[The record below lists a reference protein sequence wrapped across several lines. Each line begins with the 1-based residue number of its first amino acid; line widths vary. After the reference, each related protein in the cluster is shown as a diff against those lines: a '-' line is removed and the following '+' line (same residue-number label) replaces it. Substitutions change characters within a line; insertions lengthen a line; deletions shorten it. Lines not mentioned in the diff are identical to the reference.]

1 MLTLAMYGVKDK
13 NSIYVI
19 RFFMCVL
26 SILSSARLGPVLTVP
41 IPPLAVVRHFLSVAL
56 SPGRGD

>member
-1 MLTLAMYGVKDK
+1 MQIPSNLLLTRINPARWIPFCELGWTMLTLAMYGVKGK

-26 SILSSARLGPVLTVP
+26 LFS
-41 IPPLAVVRHFLSVAL
+41 LAPDWV
-56 SPGRGD
+56 